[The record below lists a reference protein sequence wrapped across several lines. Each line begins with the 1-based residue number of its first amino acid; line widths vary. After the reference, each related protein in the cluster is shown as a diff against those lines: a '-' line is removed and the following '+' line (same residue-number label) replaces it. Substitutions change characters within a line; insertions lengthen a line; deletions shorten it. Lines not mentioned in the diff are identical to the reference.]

1 LCGAIVVVVSFIK
14 PKAVIPFSMLFAS
27 DLPVL
32 GCGIETGMAKMLLKQ
47 PQPVTGGILL
57 HGMKAKGITQAVRAD
72 TP

>member
-1 LCGAIVVVVSFIK
+1 
-14 PKAVIPFSMLFAS
+14 MLFAS

-57 HGMKAKGITQAVRAD
+57 HGMNAKGITQTVRTD